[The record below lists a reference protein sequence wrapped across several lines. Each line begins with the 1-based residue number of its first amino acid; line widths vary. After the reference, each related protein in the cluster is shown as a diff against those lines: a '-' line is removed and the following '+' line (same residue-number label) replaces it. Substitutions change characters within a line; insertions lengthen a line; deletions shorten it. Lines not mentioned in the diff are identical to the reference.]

1 MKKLIKF
8 GMLLLLTLTS
18 CNNTSSSLST
28 PNLISTSS
36 TSTYTIS
43 DNKEYQKDEE
53 GFFILEDD
61 YFKNTSKEDNKETSK
76 VRFSDGLDE

>member
-1 MKKLIKF
+1 MKKIIKL
-8 GMLLLLTLTS
+8 GMLLLFTLTS

-43 DNKEYQKDEE
+43 DN
-53 GFFILEDD
+53 
-61 YFKNTSKEDNKETSK
+61 
-76 VRFSDGLDE
+76 